1 MILKKE
7 NKTEEIMLL
16 NFKNYCKFTFIKTL
30 YIVKRQTD
38 KWKRLE
44 NPELDTHIYSHM
56 ILPMVQR
63 KISRVR
69 QYSE

>member
-7 NKTEEIMLL
+7 NKIEEIMLL

-44 NPELDTHIYSHM
+44 NPELDTHIYSHL
-56 ILPMVQR
+56 IFANGAKENQ
-63 KISRVR
+63 
-69 QYSE
+69 